1 MTVSVA
7 PPPVQLQGAAIT
19 GAAGSIVMLMGPPV
33 PIVASQ
39 TIARGG
45 VYTLDAPGLTIAL
58 EPAAQCVWIKDRIG
72 GAVISS
78 SVEGAAGP
86 TPFLA
91 AGDAMTL
98 FYRTDLATWLKF

>member
-1 MTVSVA
+1 MTVTVA
-7 PPPVQLQGAAIT
+7 PPPVQLQGAAAV
-19 GAAGSIVMLMGPPV
+19 GAGASIVMLMGPPV
-33 PIVASQ
+33 PVTASQ
-39 TIARGG
+39 TIAKAG

-58 EPAAQCVWIKDRIG
+58 DPAAQCVWIKDRIG
-72 GAVISS
+72 GSVVSS
-78 SVEGAAGP
+78 SVDGATEP